1 MNGLIAK
8 ANKRAWAALL
18 AGAAFTVLATSQAMS
33 SGSREPIQRV
43 QATPQQE
50 TPSAPSLRQAP
61 GAAPL
66 TPMRPNQRLSNA
78 NGIIRLFDSVLLYPL
93 PDWTPLNTSTAMQ
106 ASRFKRGQQP
116 GVFSLQAIPREETY
130 QDWKNLY
137 ALLAIQN
144 FRGGPARN
152 MMLAESNFQQGCAPG
167 TVRMERGTAREGVPT
182 LLVACGAYAKQPDM
196 GEVGVFVFLQRGNT
210 AVRLYRE
217 WRGPA
222 FDPDDTA
229 AWPVERPQLM
239 KVFNQLQAARL
250 RGQ

>member
-8 ANKRAWAALL
+8 TGKRAWATLL
-18 AGAAFTVLATSQAMS
+18 AGAALTVLATSQAMS
-33 SGSREPIQRV
+33 SGSREPAQLV

-50 TPSAPSLRQAP
+50 TPTAPTLRQAP

-78 NGIIRLFDSVLLYPL
+78 NGVIRLFDSVLLFPL
-93 PDWTPLNTSTAMQ
+93 PDWTTLNTSTAMQ
-106 ASRFKRGQQP
+106 ASRFNRRQQP
-116 GVFSLQAIPREETY
+116 GVFALEAIPRDETF
-130 QDWKNLY
+130 QNWKNIY

-152 MMLAESNFQQGCAPG
+152 MMLAEDNFQQGCAPG
-167 TVRMERGTAREGVPT
+167 TVRTVRGTAREGVPT

-222 FDPDDTA
+222 FDPDDTN
-229 AWPVERPQLM
+229 AWPVERTQLM